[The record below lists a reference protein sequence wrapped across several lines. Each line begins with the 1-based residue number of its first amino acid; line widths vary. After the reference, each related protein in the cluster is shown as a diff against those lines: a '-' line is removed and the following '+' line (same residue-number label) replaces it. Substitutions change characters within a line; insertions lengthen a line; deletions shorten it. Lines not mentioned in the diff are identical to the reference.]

1 MAERKTPR
9 RRTGGPPVGLTR
21 EAILAAADTFVL
33 ADLSMPALAAT
44 LGVSHPALYHYFP
57 TKAALVSALAEAALL
72 KVRLPD
78 IDGRDWRELI
88 VEAATAMH
96 GVWLANAHYLPHFA
110 ASVGAASVPI
120 TERILTA
127 LAGAG
132 CTDREA
138 IRTTEL
144 IFALCLYS
152 AMQNTFNDAHDLHTP
167 DQLHAYLDSNGTAE
181 DSPLRVMAAH
191 YGTRSR
197 DEIFRYDLDAILD
210 TVGR

>member
-1 MAERKTPR
+1 MAAPKAK

-21 EAILAAADTFVL
+21 EAILAAADTFDL
-33 ADLSMPALAAT
+33 ADLSMPALAAS
-44 LGVSHPALYHYFP
+44 LGVSHPALYYYFP
-57 TKAALVSALAEAALL
+57 TKAALVSALGEAALS
-72 KVRLPD
+72 KVRLAD

-96 GVWLANAHYLPHFA
+96 DVWLTNAHYLPRAA
-110 ASVGAASVPI
+110 ASVGAAAVPI

-127 LAGAG
+127 LTSAG
-132 CTDREA
+132 CGDREA

-152 AMQNTFNDAHDLHTP
+152 AMQNTFNNAHDLHTSE
-167 DQLHAYLDSNGTAE
+167 QMHAYLDANGTAE
-181 DSPLRVMAAH
+181 DSPMRVMAEH

-197 DEIFRYDLDAILD
+197 DEIFRYDLEAILD
-210 TVGR
+210 RIGE

>member
-1 MAERKTPR
+1 MAGPKAR

-21 EAILAAADTFVL
+21 EAILAAADTFDL
-33 ADLSMPALAAT
+33 ADLSMPALAAS

-96 GVWLANAHYLPHFA
+96 DVWLANAPHPPASA
-110 ASVGAASVPI
+110 ASVGAAAVPI

-127 LAGAG
+127 LADAG
-132 CTDREA
+132 CTEREA

-152 AMQNTFNDAHDLHTP
+152 AMQNAFNNAHDLHTP
-167 DQLHAYLDSNGTAE
+167 GQMHAYLDANGTAA
-181 DSPLRVMAAH
+181 DSPLRVMAEH

-197 DEIFRYDLDAILD
+197 DEIFHYDLDAILD
-210 TVGR
+210 RIGG